1 MSAFMMG
8 NRELTIIA
16 KYMAECA
23 NNREM
28 GMLGRVETISRIEFG
43 NSMLDYLRANGC
55 YDSGS
60 GLYLAGIIHQVLVRE
75 NRKALAARYA
85 DSEEMVGGNE
95 YNMMERE
102 IRIDTRKET
111 RKEWLSNLY
120 TVVRCYQ
127 YQIAEGDYKN
137 NPLYNELERWI
148 ADMAVAL
155 AKYTVETV
163 RPEFPQKGQ
172 PWKSWSEF

>member
-1 MSAFMMG
+1 MLG
-8 NRELTIIA
+8 NKTLTIIA
-16 KYMAECA
+16 RYMAECA
-23 NNREM
+23 NNQYCGR
-28 GMLGRVETISRIEFG
+28 LGGNEAIRPIELPKAFQE
-43 NSMLDYLRANGC
+43 YLRGKGC
-55 YDSGS
+55 RDEDT
-60 GLYLAGIIHQVLVRE
+60 GLFLAGKIHDLLVDE
-75 NRKALAARYA
+75 NRKALCERYA
-85 DSEEMVGGNE
+85 DGENMGGGNE
-95 YNMMERE
+95 YNMMEP
-102 IRIDTRKET
+102 RIVIDLKKET

-127 YQIAEGDYKN
+127 YQIAEGDYKS

-155 AKYTVETV
+155 AKYTVESV

>member
-1 MSAFMMG
+1 MSSFMMG

-23 NNREM
+23 NNTQM

-60 GLYLAGIIHQVLVRE
+60 GLYLAGDIHQVLVRE

-85 DSEEMVGGNE
+85 DSEEMIGGG
-95 YNMMERE
+95 YNMMEE
-102 IRIDTRKET
+102 RIVIDLKNET

-137 NPLYNELERWI
+137 NPLYNELDRWI
-148 ADMAVAL
+148 ADMAMSL
-155 AKYTVETV
+155 AVYVVDTI
-163 RPEFPQKGQ
+163 RPAMPKPGQ

>member
-23 NNREM
+23 NNPHMR
-28 GMLGRVETISRIEFG
+28 MLFRTSTVSRIEFG
-43 NSMLDYLRANGC
+43 ESMLDYLKEKGC
-55 YDSGS
+55 YDSES
-60 GLYLAGIIHQVLVRE
+60 GLYLAGDIHRLLVRE

-85 DSEEMVGGNE
+85 DSEEMVGGSE
-95 YNMMERE
+95 YNMMEE
-102 IRIDTRKET
+102 RIVIDLKNET

-137 NPLYNELERWI
+137 NPLYNELEKWI